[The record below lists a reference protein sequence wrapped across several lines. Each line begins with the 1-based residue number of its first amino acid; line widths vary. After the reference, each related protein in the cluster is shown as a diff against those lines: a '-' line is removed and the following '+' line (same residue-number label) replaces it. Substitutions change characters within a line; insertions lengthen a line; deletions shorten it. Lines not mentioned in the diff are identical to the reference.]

1 MVRAAGHGAS
11 RRGLEFDVLYSGRS
25 SPDFVELVITGQAGV
40 HDFGID
46 DTGGLVVSEAAL
58 AVVTATNPIDLTV
71 VPLAW

>member
-1 MVRAAGHGAS
+1 M
-11 RRGLEFDVLYSGRS
+11 
-25 SPDFVELVITGQAGV
+25 ITGQAGV

-46 DTGGLVVSEAAL
+46 DTGGLAVSEAAL